1 MMDKVEEIDY
11 EMSYNPNFTNADYE
25 KNDKLRDFT
34 LELEDFQKISN
45 TAKHIYA
52 HGMPRLENEKTGLFK
67 ETITSYRE
75 IADNSYVSI
84 PSIKKALDMLNGVF
98 CDISKNK
105 TNTSFR
111 RYTIKELKQRGVKL
125 HSEKR
130 SKHSR
135 MEIG

>member
-1 MMDKVEEIDY
+1 MIDKVEGMDY

-34 LELEDFQKISN
+34 MKLDSFKNLSN

-75 IADNSYVSI
+75 LANYSYVSV
-84 PSIKKALDMLNGVF
+84 PSIGKALDELNGTF
-98 CDISKNK
+98 CDIEKGIALNCQIK
-105 TNTSFR
+105 TSFR
-111 RYTIKELKQRGVKL
+111 RYTIKELKSKGVK
-125 HSEKR
+125 
-130 SKHSR
+130 
-135 MEIG
+135 

>member
-1 MMDKVEEIDY
+1 MIDKVEGMDY

-34 LELEDFQKISN
+34 MKLDSFKNLSN

-75 IADNSYVSI
+75 LGDYSYVHFQSV
-84 PSIKKALDMLNGVF
+84 SKALDMLSGVF
-98 CDISKNK
+98 CNILKNK

-111 RYTIKELKQRGVKL
+111 RYTIKELKQ
-125 HSEKR
+125 
-130 SKHSR
+130 
-135 MEIG
+135 IGIK

>member
-1 MMDKVEEIDY
+1 MIDKVEGMDY
-11 EMSYNPNFTNADYE
+11 EMSYNPNFTKADYV

-34 LELEDFQKISN
+34 MKLDSFKNLSN

-75 IADNSYVSI
+75 LGDYSYVHFQSV
-84 PSIKKALDMLNGVF
+84 SKALDMLSGVF
-98 CDISKNK
+98 CNILKNK

-111 RYTIKELKQRGVKL
+111 RYTIKELKQ
-125 HSEKR
+125 
-130 SKHSR
+130 
-135 MEIG
+135 IGIK

>member
-1 MMDKVEEIDY
+1 MMDKIEGMDY

-52 HGMPRLENEKTGLFK
+52 LGMPRLENEKTGLFK

-75 IADNSYVSI
+75 LGDYSYVNFQSV
-84 PSIKKALDMLNGVF
+84 SKALDMLNGVF

-111 RYTIKELKQRGVKL
+111 RYTIKELKQRGIK
-125 HSEKR
+125 
-130 SKHSR
+130 
-135 MEIG
+135 